1 MIKMMI
7 QLVIQ
12 VIINDNSNY
21 NISDDTNG
29 NAKDYTTENTGNNKV
44 MMMI

>member
-1 MIKMMI
+1 MI

-12 VIINDNSNY
+12 VVIKDNTNY

-29 NAKDYTTENTGNNKV
+29 NTKDYTTENIRNNKV
-44 MMMI
+44 MMI

>member
-7 QLVIQ
+7 QVVIS
-12 VIINDNSNY
+12 DNTNF

-29 NAKDYTTENTGNNKV
+29 NTKDYATENTRNNKV

>member
-1 MIKMMI
+1 MI
-7 QLVIQ
+7 IQ
-12 VIINDNSNY
+12 VVINDNTNF

-29 NAKDYTTENTGNNKV
+29 NTKDYATENTRNNKV

>member
-1 MIKMMI
+1 MKMMI
-7 QLVIQ
+7 QVVIS
-12 VIINDNSNY
+12 DNANY

-29 NAKDYTTENTGNNKV
+29 NTKDYTTENTRNNKLL